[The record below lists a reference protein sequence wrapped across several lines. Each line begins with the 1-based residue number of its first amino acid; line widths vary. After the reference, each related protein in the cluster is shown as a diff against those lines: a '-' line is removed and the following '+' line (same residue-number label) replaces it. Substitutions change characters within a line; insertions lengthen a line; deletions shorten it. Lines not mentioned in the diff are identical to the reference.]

1 MGTILKSLKLTDD
14 ELEKINTYTRR
25 EFTADEVYTFSLVL
39 CDNDVDRDFE
49 RFTVESLFQLEKL
62 FVGKTGIF
70 DHNPKA
76 ENQSAR
82 IYDCKVEAVE
92 SKKTDLGDDYFR
104 LTAKAYIPKSDK
116 TEDMILLIESGIL
129 KEVSIGCS
137 VGDKVCSICG
147 KEAGDCQHIKGNE
160 YGGELC
166 VHLLTN
172 PTDAYEW
179 SFVAVP
185 AQKQAGVIKNMKNYK
200 EKFMT
205 KENTKELLKAFNS
218 NKEKAFDMLKNAQE
232 LCFDKE
238 DCKSLLAFIKAME
251 KDAFF
256 GRQYKADLCKSFIKL
271 SAIVQPEIS
280 ADTTK
285 NIAEKLSVEQ
295 LKEFISVYEKK
306 AQDVLPVR
314 PQLFTDNK
322 NQLNNN
328 NKAFEI

>member
-1 MGTILKSLKLTDD
+1 MGAILKSVKLTDD
-14 ELEKINTYTRR
+14 ELKKINQYTRR
-25 EFTADEVYTFSLVL
+25 EFKSDEVYTFSIVL
-39 CDNDVDRDFE
+39 CDNDMDRDYE
-49 RFTVESLFQLEKL
+49 RFTVEALFELEKL

-82 IYDCKVEAVE
+82 IYDCKVENVT
-92 SKKTDLGDDYFR
+92 SKKTQNGDDYFR
-104 LTAKAYIPKSDK
+104 LTAKAYIPKTDK
-116 TEDMILLIESGIL
+116 TQDLILLIESGIL

-137 VGDKVCSICG
+137 VKEKICSVCG
-147 KEAGDCQHIKGNE
+147 KEVSACQHIKGNE
-160 YGGELC
+160 YNGEVC

-172 PTDAYEW
+172 PADAYEW

-200 EKFMT
+200 ENYMT
-205 KENTKELLKAFNS
+205 KENTKELLKAFENDT
-218 NKEKAFDMLKNAQE
+218 NKAFDILSKSQE
-232 LCFDKE
+232 LYLEKD
-238 DCKSLLAFIKAME
+238 DCKALLSFIKTLE

-256 GRQYKADLCKSFIKL
+256 GRQYKADLCKSFLKL

-306 AQDVLPVR
+306 AQEVLPVK
-314 PQLFTDNK
+314 PQLFVNRK
-322 NQLNNN
+322 NETNNN